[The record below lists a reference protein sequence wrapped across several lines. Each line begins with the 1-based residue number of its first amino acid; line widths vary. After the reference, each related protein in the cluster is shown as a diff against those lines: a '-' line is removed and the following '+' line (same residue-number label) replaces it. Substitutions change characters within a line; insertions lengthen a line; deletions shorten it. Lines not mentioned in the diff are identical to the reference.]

1 MVKQPAGR
9 KAMDDH
15 LYRLCLSSARRRQ
28 EMTSFF
34 FFFFII
40 KKKLKSID

>member
-34 FFFFII
+34 FFFLL